1 MLAIGLFVAEA
12 KVGGFG
18 VLGAGGLAA
27 MIFGMLILVDSPDPA
42 VRIGLR
48 TALSLALPFAAI
60 FLILLFAFF
69 RSWRLKVTTG
79 DQGMIGLVGIADND
93 IDQNGRVK
101 VRGEYWNARSASPIK
116 AGKLV
121 KVVAVENL
129 TLKVEE
135 ISK

>member
-1 MLAIGLFVAEA
+1 MDRLRDIARRVSNWGRWGAEDERGTVNFITPEVIRRA
-12 KVGGFG
+12 AACVQRG
-18 VLGAGGLAA
+18 VV
-27 MIFGMLILVDSPDPA
+27 F
-42 VRIGLR
+42 
-48 TALSLALPFAAI
+48 SLALPFAAI

-79 DQGMIGLVGIADND
+79 DQGMIGLIGIADND

-101 VRGEYWNARSASPIK
+101 VRGEYWNAHSVSPIK
-116 AGKLV
+116 AGKPV

-135 ISK
+135 TSK